1 MSVAKGRILMDA
13 PRIQYATTSDGV
25 KIAFWQAGAS
35 KDAVVLLPSL
45 GRSGRDFDGLA
56 ATLASAGFEAVA
68 VDPRGVRA
76 SSAAP
81 PVPTLHNL
89 ATDVS
94 AVVET
99 LACGPVHV
107 IGHAFGNRVARCFA
121 SDYPG
126 LVRSVTLLAAGGLVE
141 PEPEVR
147 AALVNSLRTDLSE
160 QERLAALQL
169 AFFAAASDPSVW
181 LDGWWPD
188 AARAQAAAV
197 RATPLE
203 DWWGAG
209 NARVLVVQGL
219 EDRTAPPA
227 NGHALRDKFPQ
238 RVRVVD
244 IPDAGHALLPEQP
257 EAIAQAVLTFLR
269 GET

>member
-1 MSVAKGRILMDA
+1 ME
-13 PRIQYATTSDGV
+13 PRIQYATAPDGA
-25 KIAFWQAGAS
+25 KIAFWQVGDS
-35 KDAVVLLPSL
+35 TDVVVLIPSL
-45 GRSGRDFDGLA
+45 GRSGCDFDDLA
-56 ATLASAGFEAVA
+56 ATLASAGFRAVPL
-68 VDPRGVRA
+68 DPRGVGA

-81 PVPTLHNL
+81 LAPTLHNL
-89 ATDVS
+89 ATDV
-94 AVVET
+94 AAIVET
-99 LACGPVHV
+99 LACGAVHV

-126 LVRSVTLLAAGGLVE
+126 LVRSVTLLAAGGLVA

-147 AALVNSLRTDLSE
+147 GTMMKILRTDLPE
-160 QERLAALQL
+160 HERLAALRI

-188 AARAQAAAV
+188 AAMAQAVAS

-209 NARVLVVQGL
+209 DAPVLVVQGL
-219 EDRTAPPA
+219 EDRSAPPA
-227 NGHALRDKFPQ
+227 NGYALHDRFPK

-244 IPDAGHALLPEQP
+244 IPNAGHALLPEQP
-257 EAIAQAVLTFLR
+257 EAIAEAVIPFLR
-269 GET
+269 GESDKNDV